1 MGGALVIP
9 LIKEIN
15 TDFLGLFQTP
25 DITLTCQ
32 TEPNAL

>member
-1 MGGALVIP
+1 MEGAPVIP

-15 TDFLGLFQTP
+15 TDLLGLFQTP
-25 DITLTCQ
+25 DITLNCQ